1 MTSNEAK
8 RCRSAASLSP
18 VSPIGL
24 TSNEGCPQLTDTQ
37 DSSAQQA
44 PEANVSTSN
53 ERSSEVKIPLHDPF
67 DTPVA
72 EEPIIEINEPLNL
85 RPDLSLLGIEEVD
98 RGVCEDSY
106 ENRALLRRAKF
117 NWIPVYASNG
127 VPTGLIQAISSEM
140 ATEKRILSLAEK
152 KPILTDPTNKNSDYL
167 TGLDLIAEEAS
178 DYLVPPWVIGATRA
192 YIKEQSSPPT
202 SSKRKP
208 AALPTRCTNVK
219 EDGIRCQLWS
229 SGRIQDDGLC
239 RIHLRS
245 VKHRPGD
252 DIERARQKLFQAAPY
267 AVDVLED
274 MMSNAESEPVKLKA
288 ATEIL
293 DRAGVRGGMEIDTN
307 VSLEV
312 RPAASIIAERLNK
325 LATNAIEAAAR
336 MSDAGILITSNEVEP
351 QHTEGTASGS
361 ASTSNEDVVAFG
373 PGAAAQVSQTSN
385 EDIID
390 AEIQED

>member
-1 MTSNEAK
+1 MTEDN
-8 RCRSAASLSP
+8 LDP
-18 VSPIGL
+18 G
-24 TSNEGCPQLTDTQ
+24 
-37 DSSAQQA
+37 SSS
-44 PEANVSTSN
+44 STSN
-53 ERSSEVKIPLHDPF
+53 ERPLEVKIDPF
-67 DTPVA
+67 ETPPVEA
-72 EEPIIEINEPLNL
+72 PIIEINEPLNL
-85 RPDLSLLGIEEVD
+85 RPDLSEIGIEEVD
-98 RGVCEDSY
+98 RGVCDDTF
-106 ENRALLRRAKF
+106 ENRQLLRRAKF

-152 KPILTDPTNKNSDYL
+152 KPILSDPTNKNSDYL
-167 TGLDLIAEEAS
+167 TGLDLLAEEAS
-178 DYLVPPWVIGATRA
+178 DYICPPWVIGATRA
-192 YIKEQSSPPT
+192 YIKEQSAPPV

-219 EDGIRCQLWS
+219 DDGIRCQLWS
-229 SGRIQDDGLC
+229 SGRLQDDGLC

-307 VSLEV
+307 ISLDV
-312 RPAASIIAERLNK
+312 RPAASIIAERLNR
-325 LATNAIEAAAR
+325 LATNAIDAAAR
-336 MSDAGILITSNEVEP
+336 LSEAGILVTSNEVDPNQEAAAAR
-351 QHTEGTASGS
+351 TAGVAGS
-361 ASTSNEDVVAFG
+361 PTSNEH
-373 PGAAAQVSQTSN
+373 
-385 EDIID
+385 EDIVD